1 MSLKVA
7 ADTAYCTPLRLL
19 LTITAYD
26 TLHACIIYQCE
37 AGQEVTLRSSL
48 ALMAMLWLIVTAAM
62 LYVREDWCLSTQE
75 GDCRALRGL
84 LIAGT

>member
-1 MSLKVA
+1 MITRVDHYVLMIH
-7 ADTAYCTPLRLL
+7 CLL
-19 LTITAYD
+19 ASC
-26 TLHACIIYQCE
+26 CIIYQCE

-75 GDCRALRGL
+75 GDNRALRGL
-84 LIAGT
+84 LVAGT